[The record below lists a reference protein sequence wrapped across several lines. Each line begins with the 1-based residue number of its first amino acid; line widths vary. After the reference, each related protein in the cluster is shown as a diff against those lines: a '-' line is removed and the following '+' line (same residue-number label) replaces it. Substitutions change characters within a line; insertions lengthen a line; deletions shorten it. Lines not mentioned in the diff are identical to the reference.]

1 MCPENKPIFKNKE
14 PTIKISLIEIEIKGK
29 SNSRYGNLSG
39 KKINN
44 LSFKKDLI
52 NQRIDLKL

>member
-39 KKINN
+39 K
-44 LSFKKDLI
+44 
-52 NQRIDLKL
+52 